1 MSDNS
6 CQIKSV
12 FRGQKFIKKHCCRED
27 AQIKT
32 DNTEKLP
39 DKEVRFCLFSQPFS
53 LLSSE
58 GGKKNWTGSFY
69 RLRYGAD
76 AVAQTITDGWSSG
89 VKLARCWS
97 MWQGLSEIPA
107 LLSVW
112 AGKNHVKPVLVRL
125 PSAATIYGWSQGSC
139 CSLALLHGDV
149 VRILSCTE
157 TCLKECKIVWLW
169 SQCLYFL
176 SVCCSGCQ
184 LSWLPH

>member
-58 GGKKNWTGSFY
+58 GGKKTELDHFTDLDMAQMQLHKQSQTDEAQVLNWPDAGACGRASRRFLHFY
-69 RLRYGAD
+69 PSEL
-76 AVAQTITDGWSSG
+76 
-89 VKLARCWS
+89 VK
-97 MWQGLSEIPA
+97 
-107 LLSVW
+107 
-112 AGKNHVKPVLVRL
+112 
-125 PSAATIYGWSQGSC
+125 T
-139 CSLALLHGDV
+139 
-149 VRILSCTE
+149 T
-157 TCLKECKIVWLW
+157 
-169 SQCLYFL
+169 
-176 SVCCSGCQ
+176 
-184 LSWLPH
+184 